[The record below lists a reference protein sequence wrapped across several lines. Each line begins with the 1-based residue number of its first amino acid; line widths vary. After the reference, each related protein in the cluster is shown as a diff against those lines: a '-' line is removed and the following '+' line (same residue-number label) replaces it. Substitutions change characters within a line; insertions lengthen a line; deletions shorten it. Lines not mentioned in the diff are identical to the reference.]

1 MVFAEPTQ
9 DVQEAAPKNLRLIV
23 TQETALNFVETLPNG
38 RLKWGEFLEYPHG
51 WGQAVNIGKQ
61 TGRVYFSSDFICNED
76 GKKVVKRVYFD
87 ITDAMPLYRDA
98 LSPVCSQI
106 VPRLKQLRQLLT
118 SIKDKDSAERLSS
131 DIAPLHAEESL
142 SSLQSEQAQK
152 VIDIYRHT
160 PELSAEYESRSNWIF
175 VPMLYHKITTDCY
188 LLCVEVGS
196 GAIIYLFS
204 LVKKQPDGNWLL
216 LNHTNMSPG
225 EPGHDLRCNL
235 ENDRYHIEILC
246 GKEWESVFS
255 GTFSQPTRTYRY
267 INIPK

>member
-1 MVFAEPTQ
+1 MMKTANKCFNKALAVLTLVSSMVFAEPTQ

-61 TGRVYFSSDFICNED
+61 TGRVYFSSDFICNEE

-131 DIAPLHAEESL
+131 DIEPLLPLLRRYREGIPAEIPYGICSHIMEEHGIISDIETIY
-142 SSLQSEQAQK
+142 SEAIRLIIERYYGSEELNK
-152 VIDIYRHT
+152 VMR
-160 PELSAEYESRSNWIF
+160 
-175 VPMLYHKITTDCY
+175 
-188 LLCVEVGS
+188 
-196 GAIIYLFS
+196 
-204 LVKKQPDGNWLL
+204 
-216 LNHTNMSPG
+216 
-225 EPGHDLRCNL
+225 NL
-235 ENDRYHIEILC
+235 GR
-246 GKEWESVFS
+246 
-255 GTFSQPTRTYRY
+255 
-267 INIPK
+267 